1 MRTTHAKPG
10 IVSLIAAGGAETVS
24 LGLPYGALFL
34 ASLETDEV
42 REWVARNARH
52 QIYVMAGAGF
62 ESDGVPAL
70 SVPVTE
76 EDFDMVVS
84 AMPH

>member
-10 IVSLIAAGGAETVS
+10 IVSLIATGSADTVPP
-24 LGLPYGALFL
+24 GFPYGALFL
-34 ASLETDEV
+34 ASLDTDEV
-42 REWVARNARH
+42 REWLARNKQFA
-52 QIYVMAGAGF
+52 IYVMAGAGF

-76 EDFDMVVS
+76 ADFDMVVS
-84 AMPH
+84 AMPR